1 MKQKRTNTTISLLSE
16 YEDNLEFSP
25 SFVNED
31 LILIDNIKLL
41 GVPDAVYTNMN
52 LIVLCTQGKAQLA
65 VNGESY
71 EVTANDVFICPPEMT
86 LDSVLISPDFEYHAL
101 CITNR
106 LLQIA
111 LHDYIKVWNQLVYIQ
126 KIRIIKTEEDDNEIR
141 INSTQ
146 LLKVWLEREV
156 NNDIEVKYRAE
167 IIKGLVSTTLL
178 GLCFRLHKQI
188 DESVD
193 TKQNVSLF
201 NRFLELLQTTENKH
215 QTVDYYASRLCIS
228 SKYLTIICKK
238 NSGKTAN
245 EWIQE
250 YKLSA
255 IINYLRTT
263 DWSIKEISNLLG
275 FPNTS
280 FFGKYVKDHLGCS
293 PLEYR
298 KKRKNGDKVNT
309 LTIL

>member
-1 MKQKRTNTTISLLSE
+1 
-16 YEDNLEFSP
+16 
-25 SFVNED
+25 
-31 LILIDNIKLL
+31 
-41 GVPDAVYTNMN
+41 MN

-71 EVTANDVFICPPEMT
+71 EVTANNVFICPPEMA

-201 NRFLELLQTTENKH
+201 
-215 QTVDYYASRLCIS
+215 
-228 SKYLTIICKK
+228 
-238 NSGKTAN
+238 
-245 EWIQE
+245 
-250 YKLSA
+250 
-255 IINYLRTT
+255 
-263 DWSIKEISNLLG
+263 
-275 FPNTS
+275 
-280 FFGKYVKDHLGCS
+280 
-293 PLEYR
+293 
-298 KKRKNGDKVNT
+298 
-309 LTIL
+309 

>member
-1 MKQKRTNTTISLLSE
+1 
-16 YEDNLEFSP
+16 
-25 SFVNED
+25 
-31 LILIDNIKLL
+31 
-41 GVPDAVYTNMN
+41 MN
-52 LIVLCTQGKAQLA
+52 LLVLCKKGKAQLS

-71 EVTANDVFICPPEMT
+71 EISTDDTFICPPEMT
-86 LDSVLISPDFEYHAL
+86 LESVLVSPDFEYQAL

-111 LHDYIKVWNQLVYIQ
+111 LHDYINVWNQLVYVQ
-126 KIRIIKTEEDDNEIR
+126 KIRVLKVEEDDNGIR
-141 INSTQ
+141 EKSTM
-146 LLKVWLEREV
+146 LLKVWTEYKVKDEV
-156 NNDIEVKYRAE
+156 EAKYRAE
-167 IIKGLVSTTLL
+167 IIKGLIQAILIGFCFTLHRQK
-178 GLCFRLHKQI
+178 G
-188 DESVD
+188 ETVE

-201 NRFLELLQTTENKH
+201 NRFLELLQTTEAKH
-215 QTVDYYASRLCIS
+215 QTVDYYASQLCIS
-228 SKYLTIICKK
+228 AKYLTIISKK

-255 IINYLRTT
+255 ITNYLRTT
-263 DWSIKEISNLLG
+263 DWSIKEISNLMG

-298 KKRKNGDKVNT
+298 KRQRSK
-309 LTIL
+309 

>member
-1 MKQKRTNTTISLLSE
+1 MRQKDTNTTASLLTQ
-16 YEDNLEFSP
+16 YDDKLELIP
-25 SFVNED
+25 NFVDED

-52 LIVLCTQGKAQLA
+52 LLVLCKKGKAQLS
-65 VNGESY
+65 VNRESY
-71 EVTANDVFICPPEMT
+71 EISTDDIFICPPEMT
-86 LDSVLISPDFEYHAL
+86 LESVLVSPDFEYQAL

-106 LLQIA
+106 LLQIV
-111 LHDYIKVWNQLVYIQ
+111 LHDYINVWNQLVYVQ
-126 KIRIIKTEEDDNEIR
+126 KIRVLKVEEDNYGIR
-141 INSTQ
+141 EKSTL
-146 LLKVWLEREV
+146 LLKAWTEHEV
-156 NNDIEVKYRAE
+156 KDEVEAKYRAE
-167 IIKGLVSTTLL
+167 IIKGLIYAILIGFCFTLHRQK
-178 GLCFRLHKQI
+178 G
-188 DESVD
+188 ETVE

-201 NRFLELLQTTENKH
+201 NRFLELLQTTEAKH
-215 QTVDYYASRLCIS
+215 QTVDYYASQLCIS
-228 SKYLTIICKK
+228 AKYLTIISKK

-255 IINYLRTT
+255 ITNYLLRT
-263 DWSIKEISNLLG
+263 DGSIKEISNLLG

-298 KKRKNGDKVNT
+298 KRQRSKLSSLWVDK
-309 LTIL
+309 

>member
-16 YEDNLEFSP
+16 YEDKLEFSP

-71 EVTANDVFICPPEMT
+71 EVTANNVFICPPEMA

-201 NRFLELLQTTENKH
+201 NRFLELLQTT
-215 QTVDYYASRLCIS
+215 
-228 SKYLTIICKK
+228 
-238 NSGKTAN
+238 
-245 EWIQE
+245 
-250 YKLSA
+250 
-255 IINYLRTT
+255 
-263 DWSIKEISNLLG
+263 
-275 FPNTS
+275 
-280 FFGKYVKDHLGCS
+280 
-293 PLEYR
+293 
-298 KKRKNGDKVNT
+298 
-309 LTIL
+309 

>member
-1 MKQKRTNTTISLLSE
+1 MKQKRANTTAFLLSQ
-16 YEDNLEFSP
+16 YEGNLELTP
-25 SFVNED
+25 DFVDED

-41 GVPDAVYTNMN
+41 GVPDAVYMNMN
-52 LIVLCTQGKAQLA
+52 LLVLCTKGKAQFA

-71 EVTANDVFICPPEMT
+71 EITANDAFVCPPEMT
-86 LDSVLISPDFEYHAL
+86 LDSVLISPDFEYQAL

-111 LHDYIKVWNQLVYIQ
+111 LRDYINVWNQLVYIQ
-126 KIRIIKTEEDDNEIR
+126 KMRVIKMEERDNGIR
-141 INSTQ
+141 INSTL
-146 LLKVWLEREV
+146 LLKAWIEREV
-156 NNDIEVKYRAE
+156 HNDVEAKYRAE
-167 IIKGLVSTTLL
+167 IIKGLISTMLL
-178 GLCFRLHKQI
+178 GMCYCLHRQI
-188 DESVD
+188 DENVES
-193 TKQNVSLF
+193 KQNVSLF
-201 NRFLELLQTTENKH
+201 NRFLELLQTTEAKH
-215 QTVDYYASRLCIS
+215 QTVEYYASKLCIS
-228 SKYLTIICKK
+228 AKYLTIISKK

-255 IINYLRTT
+255 ITNYLRTT
-263 DWSIKEISNLLG
+263 DWGIKEISNLLG

-298 KKRKNGDKVNT
+298 KKQGGK
-309 LTIL
+309 

>member
-1 MKQKRTNTTISLLSE
+1 MRQKETNTTASLLTQ
-16 YEDNLEFSP
+16 YDDKLELIP
-25 SFVNED
+25 NFVDED

-52 LIVLCTQGKAQLA
+52 LLVLCKKGKAQLS

-71 EVTANDVFICPPEMT
+71 EISTDDIFICPPEMT
-86 LDSVLISPDFEYHAL
+86 LESVLVSPDFEYQAL

-111 LHDYIKVWNQLVYIQ
+111 LHDYINVWNQLVYVQ
-126 KIRIIKTEEDDNEIR
+126 KIRVLKVEEDDNGVREK
-141 INSTQ
+141 STQ
-146 LLKVWLEREV
+146 LLKAWTEHKVKDEV
-156 NNDIEVKYRAE
+156 EAKYRAE
-167 IIKGLVSTTLL
+167 IIKGLIHAILI
-178 GLCFRLHKQI
+178 GFCFSLHRQMGETV
-188 DESVD
+188 ES
-193 TKQNVSLF
+193 KQNVSLF
-201 NRFLELLQTTENKH
+201 NRFLELLQTTEAKH
-215 QTVDYYASRLCIS
+215 QMVDYYASQLCIS
-228 SKYLTIICKK
+228 AKYLTIISKK

-255 IINYLRTT
+255 ITNYLRTT
-263 DWSIKEISNLLG
+263 DWNIKEISNLMGL
-275 FPNTS
+275 PNTS

-298 KKRKNGDKVNT
+298 KRQRSK
-309 LTIL
+309 

>member
-1 MKQKRTNTTISLLSE
+1 MRQKETKTTASLLTQC
-16 YEDNLEFSP
+16 DDKLEVTP
-25 SFVNED
+25 NFVDED

-41 GVPDAVYTNMN
+41 GVPNAVYTNMN
-52 LIVLCTQGKAQLA
+52 LLVLCKKGKAQLS

-71 EVTANDVFICPPEMT
+71 EISTDDTFICPPEMT
-86 LDSVLISPDFEYHAL
+86 LESVLVSPDFEYQAL

-111 LHDYIKVWNQLVYIQ
+111 LRDYINVWNQLVYIQ
-126 KIRIIKTEEDDNEIR
+126 KMRVIKMEESDNGIR
-141 INSTQ
+141 INSTL
-146 LLKVWLEREV
+146 LLKAWIEREV
-156 NNDIEVKYRAE
+156 HNDVEAKYRAE
-167 IIKGLVSTTLL
+167 IIKGLISTMLL
-178 GLCFRLHKQI
+178 GMCYCLHRQI
-188 DESVD
+188 DENVES
-193 TKQNVSLF
+193 KQNVSLF
-201 NRFLELLQTTENKH
+201 NRFLELLQTTEAKH
-215 QTVDYYASRLCIS
+215 QTVDYYASQLCIS
-228 SKYLTIICKK
+228 AKYLTIISKK

-255 IINYLRTT
+255 ITNYLRTT
-263 DWSIKEISNLLG
+263 DWSIKEISDLLG

-298 KKRKNGDKVNT
+298 KRQRSK
-309 LTIL
+309 